1 MAVNV
6 GGIHVVDNQ
15 RSTDVLC
22 GGGMVNYSG
31 MLLNIHDVRVCH
43 QAICWLSKLKKMSD
57 HAWTGS
63 TTPNCWSHNGMF
75 PPASK
80 MMNKQCWLAKWICTS
95 HNYFHCSCENS
106 CSCTQ
111 PDLHWIHHFV
121 REILALNKAFWSYMR
136 SCERSMVLNL

>member
-1 MAVNV
+1 M
-6 GGIHVVDNQ
+6 DNQ

-63 TTPNCWSHNGMF
+63 TTPTAGHTMGCSHQH
-75 PPASK
+75 PK
-80 MMNKQCWLAKWICTS
+80 
-95 HNYFHCSCENS
+95 
-106 CSCTQ
+106 
-111 PDLHWIHHFV
+111 
-121 REILALNKAFWSYMR
+121 
-136 SCERSMVLNL
+136 